1 MTTCSVCGLAL
12 ADPPRPEATS
22 DEQRE
27 IQELR
32 DDLANKQAQLAFLL
46 RKLPAL
52 EPKVCRWTACAPH
65 GPVT

>member
-12 ADPPRPEATS
+12 ADPPRPVT
-22 DEQRE
+22 DEERE

-32 DDLANKQAQLAFLL
+32 DDIANKQAQLAFLL
-46 RKLPAL
+46 RKPSAL
-52 EPKVCRWTACAPH
+52 EPKVCRWYASAPL